1 MGIIMDNKR
10 FVTHSIT
17 LYNPN
22 EQKVGTLKLD
32 LRFITKQ

>member
-1 MGIIMDNKR
+1 MKTIMENKR

-17 LYNPN
+17 LYNIN
-22 EQKVGTLKLD
+22 ENKTGILKID

>member
-1 MGIIMDNKR
+1 MTTIMENKR

-17 LYNPN
+17 LYNAN
-22 EQKVGTLKLD
+22 EQKIGTLKLD